1 MKRFQFCIILM
12 LFACLTMGATNQV
25 KNIALNY
32 SADDFKVV
40 SLKGDTSCIIS
51 KTYELQS
58 SMKAGEPCW
67 INTSGNAVVSYQLAP
82 NVNQAAIRIY
92 DLNGRI
98 IADQILSE
106 TNGQIEIAAQSWA
119 KGTYVCMMTVDNK
132 LIRAYKFVKK

>member
-1 MKRFQFCIILM
+1 MKRTILCITLM

-92 DLNGRI
+92 DLNGKI
-98 IADQILSE
+98 IAEQQLNDKH
-106 TNGQIEIAAQSWA
+106 GQIEINAQSWA
-119 KGTYVCMMTVDNK
+119 RGTYVGMLIVDNK
-132 LIRAYKFVKK
+132 IICAHKFIKK